1 MVFEHGD
8 GNYVIKLIDFDFA
21 KKIDHERINIPEQ
34 EVAKNR
40 LGTRQFMAPEL
51 FLTEPYK
58 GEPVDVFAIG
68 VTLFVMFVIDHPFLF
83 VNNENDHY

>member
-1 MVFEHGD
+1 MVCKEGD

-34 EVAKNR
+34 EVGKNR

-51 FLTEPYK
+51 FLTEPY
-58 GEPVDVFAIG
+58 
-68 VTLFVMFVIDHPFLF
+68 
-83 VNNENDHY
+83 

>member
-1 MVFEHGD
+1 MVCKEGD

-34 EVAKNR
+34 EVGKNR

-68 VTLFVMFVIDHPFLF
+68 VTLFVMFVTDHPFQV
-83 VNNENDHY
+83 VNDEYGHY